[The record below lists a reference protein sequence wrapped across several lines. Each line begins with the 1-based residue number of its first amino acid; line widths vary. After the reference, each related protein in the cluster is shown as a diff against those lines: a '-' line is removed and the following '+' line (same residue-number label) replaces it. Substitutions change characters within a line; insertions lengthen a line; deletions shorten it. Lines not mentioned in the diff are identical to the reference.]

1 MTELPIKSIIEATL
15 FVAEKPLTIDHFLE
29 IFSEEKQPERS
40 VIRATLRELRD
51 DYAERGVELVQIA
64 SGYRFQTKPDLTPW
78 IKRLWATRPP
88 RYSRALLE
96 TIAIIA
102 YRQPITRGEIE
113 TIRGISV
120 STDLIKR
127 LQDYNWIRILAHRKT
142 PGRPALYGTTREF
155 LNHFNLKSLNDLPT
169 LAELQEMGDEQ
180 LFGSENQESSPT
192 TIDMASEENKIDEN
206 QEPLPATP
214 EMVPEENKIDENQEP
229 LPATPV
235 VALENKK
242 IEKSE
247 QQVTEELVSEENQ
260 INREAE
266 VTESEEKIE
275 NQKPEQQVTEK
286 LVSEENQINR
296 EAEVTE
302 SEEINTATDVPENKK
317 IEKPEQQVTEELV
330 SEENQI
336 NREVEVTESEE
347 NKINTATEAPD
358 SKPDHTTEMLESED
372 NNVNNTI
379 SEIPEIETKNI
390 NNATV
395 EVSKSET
402 QEINHVAPLPNSDDT
417 HTEVNDS
424 ENSKI
429 DRSAKVLG
437 SEINHVAPLPNSDD
451 THTEVNDSENSK
463 IDRNAKVLD
472 SGEMKNITADLFD
485 S

>member
-180 LFGSENQESSPT
+180 LFDSENQEPSPT
-192 TIDMASEENKIDEN
+192 TMASEGSKIDEN
-206 QEPLPATP
+206 QEISPATP
-214 EMVPEENKIDENQEP
+214 DMVPEENKIDENQEP

-242 IEKSE
+242 IEKPE

-260 INREAE
+260 INHEDE
-266 VTESEEKIE
+266 VTK
-275 NQKPEQQVTEK
+275 
-286 LVSEENQINR
+286 SEENK
-296 EAEVTE
+296 
-302 SEEINTATDVPENKK
+302 INTATEAPENKK

-330 SEENQI
+330 SEEKIENQESEQHVTEKLVSEENQI
-336 NREVEVTESEE
+336 NRKVEVTESEE
-347 NKINTATEAPD
+347 NKINTVTEAPD

-372 NNVNNTI
+372 NNVNSTI
-379 SEIPEIETKNI
+379 FEIPEIETKNI
-390 NNATV
+390 DNATV
-395 EVSKSET
+395 EVSKSEI
-402 QEINHVAPLPNSDDT
+402 QEINHVAPLPNS
-417 HTEVNDS
+417 E
-424 ENSKI
+424 
-429 DRSAKVLG
+429 
-437 SEINHVAPLPNSDD
+437 D